1 MSKNHVFVIYVV
13 RFCSNIDATVMT
25 DCTILYDTIGYANL
39 QIFNKQSK
47 KSTGSQ
53 LSVPHDCLK
62 LKTTQVKRN
71 LQISNSP
78 DNSPDE
84 AIPEGTGLASKVY
97 IQTCP

>member
-47 KSTGSQ
+47 NRRVVS
-53 LSVPHDCLK
+53 L
-62 LKTTQVKRN
+62 
-71 LQISNSP
+71 
-78 DNSPDE
+78 
-84 AIPEGTGLASKVY
+84 VY
-97 IQTCP
+97 RMIV